1 MTTAGN
7 KTLSNLITDGF
18 EIEQH
23 EAKAVGAIGYM
34 GRILVQ
40 CTLPHSKLSENYYSR
55 KNGNFK
61 LHLSSLPNV
70 GLPYGSVPRL
80 LLAWLT
86 TEAVRT
92 KERELVLGDNLSGF
106 MRELGIVPT
115 GGRWGSITRLR
126 EQSKRLFN
134 ASIQCT
140 YEDGDI
146 RNDKMQRLDVAQST
160 DLWWSNTSEQRSLFP
175 STVVLAEP
183 FYKEITKSPVPIDM
197 RALKALS
204 KSPLALDIYNWI
216 TYRNSYL
223 KSRTNIP
230 WELLQFQFGCNYK
243 DTRMFK
249 FKFKDALKKVA
260 VVYPKLNISESDNG
274 LVLLPSKT
282 SIKKVAV

>member
-1 MTTAGN
+1 MDSNN
-7 KTLSNLITDGF
+7 KRINELITTSL
-18 EIEQH
+18 EIEQN

-40 CTLPHSKLSENYYSR
+40 CTLPHSKIAETYYSR
-55 KNGNFK
+55 KNGNFQ
-61 LHLSSLPNV
+61 LHLNSLPDI

-92 KERELVLGDNLSGF
+92 KKRELVLGDNLSGF

-115 GGRWGSITRLR
+115 GGRWGSITRLK

-134 ASIQCT
+134 ASIYCT
-140 YEDGDI
+140 YEDEH
-146 RNDKMQRLDVAQST
+146 NDKMQRMDIAQST
-160 DLWWSNTSEQRSLFP
+160 DLWWSHTSEQRSLFP

-183 FYKEITKSPVPIDM
+183 FYNEITKSPVPIDV
-197 RALKALS
+197 RALRSLS
-204 KSPLALDIYNWI
+204 KSPLALDIYNWL

-230 WELLQFQFGCNYK
+230 WELLQFQFGSNYK
-243 DTRMFK
+243 DAPMFK
-249 FKFKDALKKVA
+249 YKFKQALKKVA
-260 VVYPKLNISESDNG
+260 VVYPGLNVSESDTG

>member
-1 MTTAGN
+1 MA
-7 KTLSNLITDGF
+7 SNSKRINELITTSF
-18 EIEQH
+18 EIEQN

-40 CTLPHSKLSENYYSR
+40 CTLPHSKMTDTYYSR
-55 KNGNFK
+55 QNGNFT
-61 LHLSSLPNV
+61 LHLNSLPSI

-92 KERELVLGDNLSGF
+92 KDRELVLGDNLSDF
-106 MRELGIVPT
+106 MRQLGIVPT

-140 YEDGDI
+140 YEDE
-146 RNDKMQRLDVAQST
+146 NSDKMQRMDVAQST
-160 DLWWSNTSEQRSLFP
+160 DLWWSHSTEQRSLFP

-183 FYKEITKSPVPIDM
+183 FYNEITKSPVPIDI
-197 RALKALS
+197 RILKELS
-204 KSPLALDIYNWI
+204 KSPLALDIYNWA

-223 KSRTNIP
+223 KKRTNIP
-230 WELLQFQFGCNYK
+230 WELLQFQFGSNYK

-249 FKFKDALKKVA
+249 YKFKDALKKVA
-260 VVYPKLNISESDNG
+260 VVYPDLNVSESETG

-282 SIKKVAV
+282 SIKKADN